1 MCKYLQIV
9 FFIIKLYCK
18 WVIVEESGDSML
30 IGEYH
35 HNIDEKGRL
44 IIPSKFR
51 EEIGNSFIVTKGL
64 DGCLFIYSQVEWN
77 KIVNKLKTLPFT
89 KKDARI
95 FTRFF
100 LASATL
106 CEFDKQG
113 RINLVNSLTLY
124 AGIKKECVIIGVND
138 RLEIW
143 SLDRYNSLME
153 ENLEQLDSISENLFN
168 GDFLDEA

>member
-1 MCKYLQIV
+1 
-9 FFIIKLYCK
+9 
-18 WVIVEESGDSML
+18 ML

-51 EEIGNSFIVTKGL
+51 EEIGNSFVVTRGL
-64 DGCLFIYSQVEWN
+64 DGCLFVYSLVEWE
-77 KIVNKLKTLPFT
+77 KIVAKLKKLPFT
-89 KKDARI
+89 KKDART

-100 LASATL
+100 LASAAV

-113 RINLVNSLTLY
+113 RINLVNSLIEY
-124 AGIKKECVIIGVND
+124 AGLKKECVIIGVND

-143 SLDRYNSLME
+143 PLDKFNNLME
-153 ENLEQLDSISENLFN
+153 DNLEQLDEISEHLFD
-168 GDFLDEA
+168 GDLDEA